1 MNYYFIALLILL
13 AMSLGINLTRH
24 GQQRTDNYI
33 FFTSLIAVI
42 IETVLV
48 YFAIKT
54 GFFAGLGMLETA
66 LLFIGG
72 IIIYAD
78 IKRADQEED

>member
-1 MNYYFIALLILL
+1 MSEWLI
-13 AMSLGINLTRH
+13 N
-24 GQQRTDNYI
+24 
-33 FFTSLIAVI
+33 
-42 IETVLV
+42 
-48 YFAIKT
+48 
-54 GFFAGLGMLETA
+54 FFAGLGILETA

>member
-1 MNYYFIALLILL
+1 MSEWLINFF
-13 AMSLGINLTRH
+13 AVLGI
-24 GQQRTDNYI
+24 
-33 FFTSLIAVI
+33 
-42 IETVLV
+42 
-48 YFAIKT
+48 
-54 GFFAGLGMLETA
+54 LETA